1 MAKKSEILMPTVNT
15 YGFPL
20 LFALHC
26 TLITAQNN
34 ILLYTSL
41 NILTCLIPRRELLKS
56 REDTRRLEAGV
67 EREGRYQM
75 FNASP

>member
-26 TLITAQNN
+26 TLITAQTVFY
-34 ILLYTSL
+34 YTSL